1 MSLGSKLSKRE
12 EKEEDVNEKDEKPIK
27 GEMEVKRAKINA

>member
-12 EKEEDVNEKDEKPIK
+12 EKEEDVNEEDEKPIK
-27 GEMEVKRAKINA
+27 GEMEVKRAK